1 MFTFTKV
8 LEKRFPRLLGRD
20 RVTGQALR
28 FVVVGGVNTV
38 VDMGIFYLLGLVP
51 GMSLVMAKAISYNL
65 GTVNSFALNK
75 YLTFN
80 AGRSRKGWREFGVF
94 FAINVPP
101 MIIDLVE
108 LRHLRGADDKSV
120 LGRRGHRS
128 VDLRGQPLPG
138 LRAAGRRR
146 RKPRRL
152 THAACEPDGA
162 YTLNSTPCASG
173 RSAP

>member
-80 AGRSRKGWREFGVF
+80 TGRSRKGWREFGVF

-101 MIIDLVE
+101 MIIDVVVF
-108 LRHLRGADDKSV
+108 AA
-120 LGRRGHRS
+120 LGLWSNSGTFGERMTKAFLAAVVTAAWTFVASRYLAFGRPAAEDGS
-128 VDLRGQPLPG
+128 
-138 LRAAGRRR
+138 RAA
-146 RKPRRL
+146 
-152 THAACEPDGA
+152 
-162 YTLNSTPCASG
+162 
-173 RSAP
+173 